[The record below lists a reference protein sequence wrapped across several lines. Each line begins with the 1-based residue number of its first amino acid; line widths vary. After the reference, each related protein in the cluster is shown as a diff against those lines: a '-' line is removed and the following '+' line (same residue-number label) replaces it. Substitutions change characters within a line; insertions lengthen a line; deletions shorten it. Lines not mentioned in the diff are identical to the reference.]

1 MVEAFW
7 DRRVISLYARP
18 SWIVVSVRD
27 SDRYRTASAA
37 LSNDNPI
44 GNSQFEKT
52 TIAISLQTP
61 SCDRRRFLNC
71 KAAWRCEAIYPRAL
85 CGHYSI
91 QTIDVTIKHN
101 MLNFPKRHLCFGFAT
116 IAAVMDS
123 SHGGE
128 V

>member
-7 DRRVISLYARP
+7 DRRVIFLYARP

-52 TIAISLQTP
+52 TLAKSLQTP
-61 SCDRRRFLNC
+61 SCDRRYLLNC
-71 KAAWRCEAIYPRAL
+71 KQLGGVELSKVSPSSMWSLQYANHRCDDQA
-85 CGHYSI
+85 
-91 QTIDVTIKHN
+91 
-101 MLNFPKRHLCFGFAT
+101 
-116 IAAVMDS
+116 
-123 SHGGE
+123 
-128 V
+128 

>member
-27 SDRYRTASAA
+27 GDRYRTASAA

-52 TIAISLQTP
+52 TIAKSLP
-61 SCDRRRFLNC
+61 SPSFVT
-71 KAAWRCEAIYPRAL
+71 E
-85 CGHYSI
+85 
-91 QTIDVTIKHN
+91 DV
-101 MLNFPKRHLCFGFAT
+101 F
-116 IAAVMDS
+116 
-123 SHGGE
+123 
-128 V
+128 

>member
-7 DRRVISLYARP
+7 DRRVISLNARP

-52 TIAISLQTP
+52 TIAISVQTP
-61 SCDRRRFLNC
+61 SFVTEYVFLNC
-71 KAAWRCEAIYPRAL
+71 KQL
-85 CGHYSI
+85 GGGVKLSI
-91 QTIDVTIKHN
+91 PELYVVTTVCKPS
-101 MLNFPKRHLCFGFAT
+101 M
-116 IAAVMDS
+116 
-123 SHGGE
+123 
-128 V
+128 

>member
-52 TIAISLQTP
+52 TSAISLQSP
-61 SCDRRRFLNC
+61 SFVFCDRRCFLNC
-71 KAAWRCEAIYPRAL
+71 KQLGDVELPR
-85 CGHYSI
+85 SI
-91 QTIDVTIKHN
+91 PELYVVTTVCKPS
-101 MLNFPKRHLCFGFAT
+101 M
-116 IAAVMDS
+116 
-123 SHGGE
+123 
-128 V
+128 

>member
-52 TIAISLQTP
+52 TLAKSLQTP
-61 SCDRRRFLNC
+61 SCDRRYLLNC
-71 KAAWRCEAIYPRAL
+71 KQLGGVELSKVSPSSMWSLQYANHRCDDQA
-85 CGHYSI
+85 
-91 QTIDVTIKHN
+91 
-101 MLNFPKRHLCFGFAT
+101 
-116 IAAVMDS
+116 
-123 SHGGE
+123 
-128 V
+128 